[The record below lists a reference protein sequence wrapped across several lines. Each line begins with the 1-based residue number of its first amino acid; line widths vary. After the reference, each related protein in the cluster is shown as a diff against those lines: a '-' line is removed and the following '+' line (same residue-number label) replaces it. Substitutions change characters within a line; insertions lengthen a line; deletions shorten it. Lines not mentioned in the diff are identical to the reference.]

1 MARLTQD
8 RIRRATEQI
17 GEGWIINGE
26 SALNLGK
33 LVPEFR
39 VPDEGNPDA
48 YTSIELRW
56 DWVDEERVDDRGQRY
71 RLPTG
76 TWRPK
81 LRFSRWHRSGG
92 IWTLFGPGREI
103 VLTEFEPT
111 KRRTFATLARITRE
125 LTPEAC
131 HALAAPRTVNV
142 DALLDEA

>member
-1 MARLTQD
+1 MARLTKD

-26 SALNLGK
+26 SALILGK

-39 VPDEGNPDA
+39 VPDDGNPDA

-56 DWVDEERVDDRGQRY
+56 DWVDEEMVDDRGQRY

-81 LRFSRWHRSGG
+81 LRFSHWHRSGG
-92 IWTLFGPGREI
+92 TWSLFGPGREI

-111 KRRTFATLARITRE
+111 KRRTFATLARVTRK

-131 HALAAPRTVNV
+131 RALAAPRTVDVN
-142 DALLDEA
+142 ARLSEA